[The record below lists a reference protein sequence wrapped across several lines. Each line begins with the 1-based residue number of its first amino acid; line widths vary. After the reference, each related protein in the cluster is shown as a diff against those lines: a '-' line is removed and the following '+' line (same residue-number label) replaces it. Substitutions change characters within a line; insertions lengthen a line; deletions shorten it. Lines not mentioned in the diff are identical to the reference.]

1 VGSLTDDPN
10 GAAYP
15 PWVGLAKLDI
25 LFDYCRRNSL
35 WPMTFGLACCAI
47 EMISAMCSRYDMS
60 RFGSEVMRPSPRQSD
75 VMIIAGTISIKM
87 APIVRRLYDQMP
99 DPKWVIAMG
108 SCAIKGG
115 PWDTYAVLQG
125 ASLVVPVDIYVNGC
139 PPRPEALIYALMKLQ
154 EKIRNPKSAQ
164 EPVFRGALKDRA
176 TQGWMA
182 KGEELPEVAAQREA
196 QGHTVQSHQI
206 LK

>member
-1 VGSLTDDPN
+1 MNPDAN

-15 PWVGLAKLDI
+15 SWVGLTKLDI

-75 VMIIAGTISIKM
+75 VMIIAGTITIKM
-87 APIVRRLYDQMP
+87 APVVRRLYDEMP

-108 SCAIKGG
+108 SCAIQGG
-115 PWDTYAVLQG
+115 PYDDYAVLQG
-125 ASLVVPVDIYVNGC
+125 AGRVVPVDVYVSGC

-154 EKIRNPKSAQ
+154 EKIRSPKVVQ
-164 EPVFRGALKDRA
+164 EPTFKGVLKDRA
-176 TQGWMA
+176 TKGWMA
-182 KGEELPEVAAQREA
+182 KGEEIPEMVAELEA
-196 QGHTVQSHQI
+196 KGHVVQDGQI
-206 LK
+206 LKD

>member
-1 VGSLTDDPN
+1 MSEDPN

-15 PWVGLAKLDI
+15 SWVGFSRLDV
-25 LFDYCRRNSL
+25 LFDYGRRNSL

-75 VMIIAGTISIKM
+75 VMIIAGTISLKM
-87 APIVRRLYDQMP
+87 APVVKRLYDQMP

-115 PWDTYAVLQG
+115 PYDTYAVLQG
-125 ASLVVPVDIYVNGC
+125 AGLIVPVDVYVNGC
-139 PPRPEALIYALMKLQ
+139 PPRPEALIYALLKLQ
-154 EKIRNPKSAQ
+154 DKIRDPENAKAKLY
-164 EPVFRGALKDRA
+164 RGVLKERA

-182 KGEELPEVAAQREA
+182 KGEELPEVVAEYEA
-196 QGHTVQSHQI
+196 QGHTVQKDQI
-206 LK
+206 LR

>member
-1 VGSLTDDPN
+1 MTGDPN
-10 GAAYP
+10 GASYP
-15 PWVGLAKLDI
+15 PWVGLAKLDT
-25 LFDYCRRNSL
+25 LFDYGRRNSL

-75 VMIIAGTISIKM
+75 VMIIAGTISLKM
-87 APIVRRLYDQMP
+87 APVVRRLYDQMP

-125 ASLVVPVDIYVNGC
+125 AGLIVPVDVYVNGC
-139 PPRPEALIYALMKLQ
+139 PPRPEALIYALLKLQ
-154 EKIRNPKSAQ
+154 EKIRDPKSASA
-164 EPVFRGALKDRA
+164 PMHRGTLPGSA
-176 TQGWMA
+176 TKGWMA
-182 KGEELPEVAAQREA
+182 KGEELPEVAAELVA
-196 QGHTVQSHQI
+196 KGHTVTDGQI
-206 LK
+206 LKG